1 MTDMIFYIEGETED
15 IFNKGFRPALMGTAA
30 ELGLK
35 SAASN
40 IRDKTKPRVQVLA
53 SGSYDVITS
62 FHQYIKDND
71 IRVKKTKGHYE
82 VGDLEEY
89 SGPNI
94 DWSGYQM
101 SAMFEQM
108 YKGFNEANERL
119 SSIEYMLNPKNKSS
133 DPTK

>member
-1 MTDMIFYIEGETED
+1 MADMIFYIQGKEDD
-15 IFNKGFRPALMGTAA
+15 IFNKGSRPALMGTAA

-40 IRDKTKPRVQVLA
+40 VRDKAKPRVQVLA

-62 FHQYIKDND
+62 FHQYVNDND
-71 IRVKKTKGHYE
+71 IRVKKSEGQYK
-82 VGDLEEY
+82 VGDLQEY
-89 SGPNI
+89 NGPNI

-119 SSIEYMLNPKNKSS
+119 SSIETKLEPNNTS
-133 DPTK
+133 DDG

>member
-1 MTDMIFYIEGETED
+1 
-15 IFNKGFRPALMGTAA
+15 
-30 ELGLK
+30 
-35 SAASN
+35 
-40 IRDKTKPRVQVLA
+40 
-53 SGSYDVITS
+53 
-62 FHQYIKDND
+62 
-71 IRVKKTKGHYE
+71 

-119 SSIEYMLNPKNKSS
+119 SSIEFMLNPKNKP